1 VENSPTA
8 SQARDG
14 GHLPRSFPCFGGSL
28 RRGYRLADF
37 MSGPSRRALHPLLLE
52 RAYWRNRLQQM
63 NLAQPSVL
71 LIPRPEL
78 STLSVEVDEFRLR
91 THDGI
96 RLFGLRAQSR
106 LPLEHQ
112 EVMVRMVGP
121 CESPDLDREAMSRGM
136 TEFVFQEPAGRRL
149 EDRVM
154 DVLRM
159 CQVAA
164 AQEGRSTRDVRLVC
178 SEETP
183 DEFLIVTQLLADE
196 IDLAASG
203 AERCEDETLPFPS

>member
-1 VENSPTA
+1 MP
-8 SQARDG
+8 
-14 GHLPRSFPCFGGSL
+14 
-28 RRGYRLADF
+28 
-37 MSGPSRRALHPLLLE
+37 GPSRRALHPLLLE
-52 RAYWRNRLQQM
+52 RVYWRNRLQQL

-96 RLFGLRAQSR
+96 RLYGLRSQSR
-106 LPLEHQ
+106 LPVAEQ
-112 EVMVRMVGP
+112 QVMVRLVGP
-121 CESPDLDREAMSRGM
+121 CDSPELDRDAMRNGT

-154 DVLRM
+154 DVLRV
-159 CQVAA
+159 CQIAA

-178 SEETP
+178 SNDIP
-183 DEFLIVTQLLADE
+183 DEFLIVSQLLAE
-196 IDLAASG
+196 ELDLTVSP
-203 AERCEDETLPFPS
+203 EDRSEDETLGLRP